1 MPYQSKMTEE
11 EIKQLLVQITKKNN
25 NEKLFYRNKIEI

>member
-25 NEKLFYRNKIEI
+25 NEKLFLQK